1 MNNINRVSY
10 LPIKNNKS
18 VMNTILNPIEKE
30 YLFLR
35 IVKIYKISNIISFI
49 EEESNC
55 CFVEKMLK

>member
-35 IVKIYKISNIISFI
+35 IVKIYK
-49 EEESNC
+49 
-55 CFVEKMLK
+55 